1 MWLRI
6 SAGMRLNKGELDWG
20 LIGSRTVALMIV
32 GAQCDRV
39 YWMVEY
45 EMASAYRVCFC
56 RLIE

>member
-1 MWLRI
+1 
-6 SAGMRLNKGELDWG
+6 MRLNKGELDWG